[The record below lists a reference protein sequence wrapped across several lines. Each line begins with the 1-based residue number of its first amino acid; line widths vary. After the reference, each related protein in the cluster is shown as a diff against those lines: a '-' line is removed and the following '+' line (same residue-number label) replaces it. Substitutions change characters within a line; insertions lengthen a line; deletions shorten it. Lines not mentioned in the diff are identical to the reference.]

1 MLRRH
6 IVLLIAPPWCFLRR
20 AGYELA
26 LGFTFSLPS
35 FQDGVNS
42 ITAERWRDA
51 CGKAEKIEKF
61 YWERDQLTDRIT
73 DQFVI
78 NLEVESDDDLEEE
91 KGEDKDNEEYTA
103 PFLDCE

>member
-1 MLRRH
+1 MGH
-6 IVLLIAPPWCFLRR
+6 LLQV
-20 AGYELA
+20 
-26 LGFTFSLPS
+26 

-42 ITAERWRDA
+42 VTSERCQDA

-78 NLEVESDDDLEEE
+78 NLEVESEEDDLEDE

-103 PFLDCE
+103 PSLDCE